1 MHHTSLHAALL
12 KNGSRTAAAVALAS
26 SAIGVATLPAAALA
40 AEGAREGMLEEVVV
54 TAQRRSQSLQD
65 VPIAVSTLDDD
76 DLTEILMSGDDIRA
90 LATRVTSLYSESSN
104 GRVAPRFYIRGL
116 GNTDFDLAASQP
128 VLVAVDEVVQENVI
142 LKSFPLFDID
152 QVEVLKGPQGSLFGR
167 NTPAGIVK
175 LDTVK
180 PSFEPSG
187 YASATY
193 GELGTMNFEAA
204 SGGSLKQDL
213 LAVRMSLLYQ
223 NREDWIDNAFTG
235 QGDALGGYED
245 FAWRGQLLYTPNDQ
259 VTVLGNL
266 HGRILDGTAPAFYA
280 NIVGPGDS
288 NLNDFFDR
296 DRVFFDE
303 GDNNPQEYDQLG
315 GSLRIDYAFGDYT
328 LTSITALESTD
339 GSSLGD
345 IDGGSGAVFLPGGSF
360 PGLIPFNS
368 ATEDGIDDLE
378 QFTQEIRLAYAKDR
392 LDWQAGVFFFD
403 SELEITT
410 DPFFVPPTTVKHEN
424 ESWAIFGQLS
434 YDLTEKLNL
443 TAGLRYTDDEK
454 DLEALAANFPVEP
467 VNVDADEVSWDLA
480 ALYQVNDSVNVYG
493 RVARGFRAPT
503 IQARDVA
510 FFGAPSTADSE
521 TILSWEAGV
530 KSELLDRSLRVNAS
544 VFYYEIEDQQLSAI
558 GGAGNL
564 VQLVNAND
572 GEGKGFEVDVQ
583 WALNQYFS
591 LVAGYSYND
600 TELKDGSLA
609 VAPCGSGQCTVL
621 DPLDADGNALVDG
634 NPFPHAPET
643 ITFVRSDL
651 TLPFGGAGELF
662 LSVDYALQGETNF
675 FLYESAEFQSDD
687 NYEIG
692 ARLGYRRAD
701 GAWEAGFFGRNLT
714 DEENLKGGIDF
725 NNNTGFVNEPRVIG
739 FNVRARLGG

>member
-1 MHHTSLHAALL
+1 MHRTPFRPVFR

-26 SAIGVATLPAAALA
+26 SVIGMATVPTAAFA
-40 AEGAREGMLEEVVV
+40 AEGARAGMLEEVVV

-76 DLTEILMSGDDIRA
+76 DLAEILMSGDDIRA
-90 LATRVTSLYSESSN
+90 LATRVTSLYAESSN

-128 VLVAVDEVVQENVI
+128 VLVVVDEVVQENVI
-142 LKSFPLFDID
+142 LKSFPLFDIE

-175 LDTVK
+175 LDTAR
-180 PSFEPSG
+180 PSHASGG
-187 YASATY
+187 YANVTY
-193 GELGTMNFEAA
+193 GTLGTKNFEGAY
-204 SGGSLKQDL
+204 GGSLKEDV
-213 LAVRMSLLYQ
+213 LAARFSVLYQ
-223 NREDWIDNAFTG
+223 DRDDWIDNDFTG
-235 QGDALGGYED
+235 DDEALGGFED

-259 VTVLGNL
+259 VTVLANL
-266 HGRILDGTAPAFYA
+266 HGRELDGTAPAFYA
-280 NIVGPGDS
+280 NVIGPGNS
-288 NLNDFFDR
+288 NLNEFFDR
-296 DRVFFDE
+296 DTVFFDE
-303 GDNNPQEYDQLG
+303 GDNNPQEYDQFG
-315 GSLRIDYAFGDYT
+315 GSVRIDYAFGDYT
-328 LTSITALESTD
+328 LTSITALETTD

-345 IDGGSGAVFLPGGSF
+345 IDGGSGAAFLPGGSF

-392 LDWQAGVFFFD
+392 LNWQAGVFFFD

-410 DPFFVPPTTVKHEN
+410 DPFFVPPTTVKHTN
-424 ESWAIFGQLS
+424 ESWAVFGQAS
-434 YDLTEKLNL
+434 YDVTEKLNI
-443 TAGLRYTDDEK
+443 TAGLRYTEDEK
-454 DLEALAANFPVEP
+454 DLEALAANFPVDP
-467 VNVDADEVSWDLA
+467 VNVDGDEVSWDLA
-480 ALYQVNDSVNVYG
+480 ALYQVNDNLNVYG

-530 KSELLDRSLRVNAS
+530 KSELFDRRVRINAS

-558 GGAGNL
+558 GGGGNL
-564 VQLVNAND
+564 VQLVNAD
-572 GEGKGFEVDVQ
+572 EGVGQGFEADVQ
-583 WALNQYFS
+583 WTPNEYFS
-591 LVAGYSYND
+591 LIAGYSYND
-600 TELKDGSLA
+600 TELKDGGLA

-621 DPLDADGNALVDG
+621 DPLDGNGNALVDG

-643 ITFVRSDL
+643 ITFLRSDL
-651 TLPFGGAGELF
+651 VRPINGDGELF
-662 LSVDYALQGETNF
+662 LSVDYARQGETNF
-675 FLYESAEFQSDD
+675 FLYDSAEFRSDG
-687 NYEIG
+687 NFEIG
-692 ARLGYRRAD
+692 ARFGYRRAD

-725 NNNTGFVNEPRVIG
+725 NNNTGFVNEPRIIG
-739 FNVRARLGG
+739 FNVRARLGD